1 MEINKD
7 RCDVFRL
14 FTSCYKSS
22 SRILESLGFLNLVL
36 RQAVEYSITA
46 VRF

>member
-14 FTSCYKSS
+14 FSSCYKSS
-22 SRILESLGFLNLVL
+22 SRILQSLEFLNLVL
-36 RQAVEYSITA
+36 QISLIFSTR
-46 VRF
+46 